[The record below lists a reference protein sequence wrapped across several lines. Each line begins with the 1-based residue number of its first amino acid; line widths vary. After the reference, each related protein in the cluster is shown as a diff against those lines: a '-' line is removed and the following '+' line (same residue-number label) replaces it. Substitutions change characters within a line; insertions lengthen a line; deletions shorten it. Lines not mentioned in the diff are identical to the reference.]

1 MNEWRNQTRNEKNI
15 QMRIRGG
22 VYLMKRYIQ
31 SICKHN
37 MIIAFREIAF
47 SNFVN

>member
-31 SICKHN
+31 SISKHN